1 MSAPRLWRMG
11 FCNRVILLG
20 LFFALPW
27 IALSI
32 GEHFLGCMP
41 PEIAGVVYF
50 VLILYSILLALLI
63 RMAARDPFM
72 SLANLVQSLRGGD
85 YSQRIITNGR
95 GGDPVAMLEEEVNL
109 LVDALRGNRLAR
121 MEDTFLLQNLIDKLD
136 LAVAVF
142 DGSGRLSMA
151 NPAFGRLQDR
161 PISLLVGTSPQELG
175 LAGALKVET
184 ESAHWMDFPGRSSRF
199 LVHRTEFRQGGQPRV
214 MILLSDL
221 KNPLREEERTAWKRL
236 IRVMGHELN
245 NSLTPVISLAESLS
259 ARLEKLGMEGEDK
272 TDFAEALSVIES
284 RAVHLNHFMQDYSR
298 LAKLPE
304 PRREAVPVADLAQRV
319 AQLENDPRLEVA
331 GGPDC
336 VLNVDPA
343 QVENLLINVLKNAL
357 EAAGEGGAGKVS
369 IGWKRGATEAILW
382 IDDNGPGLSGTEN
395 LFVPFYSTKR
405 EGSGIGLVLSR
416 EIAEANGGNLSLAN
430 RPEGGC
436 RATVVLP
443 LYQNEIPAVSE

>member
-1 MSAPRLWRMG
+1 
-11 FCNRVILLG
+11 
-20 LFFALPW
+20 
-27 IALSI
+27 
-32 GEHFLGCMP
+32 
-41 PEIAGVVYF
+41 
-50 VLILYSILLALLI
+50 
-63 RMAARDPFM
+63 
-72 SLANLVQSLRGGD
+72 
-85 YSQRIITNGR
+85 
-95 GGDPVAMLEEEVNL
+95 
-109 LVDALRGNRLAR
+109 
-121 MEDTFLLQNLIDKLD
+121 LQNLIDKLD

-142 DGSGRLSMA
+142 DGAGKLSMA

-161 PISLLVGTSPQELG
+161 PISLLIGASPQELG

-214 MILLSDL
+214 MVLLSDL

-245 NSLTPVISLAESLS
+245 NSLTPVISLAESLN

-304 PRREAVPVADLAQRV
+304 PRREAVPVAELAQRV
-319 AQLENDPRLEVA
+319 AQLENDARLEVT

-357 EAAGEGGAGKVS
+357 EAAGETGAGKVS
-369 IGWKRGATEAILW
+369 FGWRRVATEAILW

-416 EIAEANGGNLSLAN
+416 EIAEANGGNLTLAN

-443 LYQNEIPAVSE
+443 LYQNEISAVSE

>member
-1 MSAPRLWRMG
+1 MSLPRPWRLG
-11 FCNRVILLG
+11 FCSRIILLG

-27 IALSI
+27 IALDI
-32 GEHFLGCMP
+32 GEHFLGRMP
-41 PEIAGVVYF
+41 SEIAGIVYF
-50 VLILYSILLALLI
+50 LLVLYSILLALLI

-85 YSQRIITNGR
+85 YSQRIITLGR
-95 GGDPVAMLEEEVNL
+95 DGDPVAMLEEEVNL
-109 LVDALRGNRLAR
+109 LVDALRSNRLAR

-142 DGSGRLSMA
+142 DGSGQLSMA

-161 PISLLVGTSPQELG
+161 PISILIGMSPQELG
-175 LAGALKVET
+175 LAGALKVEA

-214 MILLSDL
+214 MVLLSDL

-259 ARLEKLGMEGEDK
+259 TRLEKLGMEGEDK

-304 PRREAVPVADLAQRV
+304 PRREAVPVAQLAQRV
-319 AQLENDPRLEVA
+319 AQLENDTRLEVT

-336 VLNVDPA
+336 VLSVDPA

-369 IGWKRGATEAILW
+369 FGWRRGATEAILW

-416 EIAEANGGNLSLAN
+416 EIAEANGGNLTLAN

>member
-1 MSAPRLWRMG
+1 
-11 FCNRVILLG
+11 
-20 LFFALPW
+20 
-27 IALSI
+27 
-32 GEHFLGCMP
+32 
-41 PEIAGVVYF
+41 
-50 VLILYSILLALLI
+50 
-63 RMAARDPFM
+63 
-72 SLANLVQSLRGGD
+72 
-85 YSQRIITNGR
+85 
-95 GGDPVAMLEEEVNL
+95 
-109 LVDALRGNRLAR
+109 
-121 MEDTFLLQNLIDKLD
+121 
-136 LAVAVF
+136 
-142 DGSGRLSMA
+142 
-151 NPAFGRLQDR
+151 
-161 PISLLVGTSPQELG
+161 
-175 LAGALKVET
+175 
-184 ESAHWMDFPGRSSRF
+184 
-199 LVHRTEFRQGGQPRV
+199 
-214 MILLSDL
+214 
-221 KNPLREEERTAWKRL
+221 
-236 IRVMGHELN
+236 MGHELN